1 MSHLDQVGGVDG
13 PDEVLRDVNTQEL
26 KAGHTLYLSSI
37 DLDRCVWLV
46 VVCQQSSISSLVFR
60 VLKDR
65 LT

>member
-37 DLDRCVWLV
+37 DVDRCVC
-46 VVCQQSSISSLVFR
+46 VCGWS
-60 VLKDR
+60 
-65 LT
+65 